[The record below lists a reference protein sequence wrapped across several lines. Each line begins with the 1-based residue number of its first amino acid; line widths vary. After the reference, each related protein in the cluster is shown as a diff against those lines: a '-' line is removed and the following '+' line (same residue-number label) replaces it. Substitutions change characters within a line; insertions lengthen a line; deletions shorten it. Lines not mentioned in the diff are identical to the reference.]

1 MEILVEYG
9 IRPHTECLI
18 HKYLEGLVM
27 LSRAGHYYGA
37 PFMGSMGFTQGN
49 LIPPTIFNMV
59 VDAFIH
65 HWVTVVDG

>member
-1 MEILVEYG
+1 
-9 IRPHTECLI
+9 
-18 HKYLEGLVM
+18 M
-27 LSRAGHYYGA
+27 LSRSGHYYGA
-37 PFMGSMGFTQGN
+37 PFTGSMGFTQGN